1 MANVKSRKTDQ
12 KRPVPACL
20 FAGWLAGC
28 AALAAMLALSAFIMS
43 FFGLPVKAAKLLMLL
58 SVSAGALTAGAVTA
72 RKTGR
77 KFFLCGLVS
86 GALLF
91 GTVFLCAL
99 SGRLPVLS
107 DLTRIP
113 VCLAASMA
121 GAVLGVPKSSS
132 AGGRIK
138 RR

>member
-43 FFGLPVKAAKLLMLL
+43 FFGLPAKAAKLLMLI

-72 RKTGR
+72 GKMGR
-77 KFFLCGLVS
+77 KILLCGF
-86 GALLF
+86 GAGAALF
-91 GTVFLCAL
+91 AAVLLCAL
-99 SGRLPVLS
+99 FGRMPALS
-107 DLTRIP
+107 DLARMP
-113 VCLAASMA
+113 VYLAAAMA
-121 GAVLGVPKSSS
+121 GAVLGAPKGGSRRSS
-132 AGGRIK
+132 GR
-138 RR
+138 R